1 MNDATPAHAQRLSRM
16 GASWEVRTLKHL
28 HAVTIVLLLS
38 AIGILTVSQPQIPK
52 PLALG
57 YPHFD
62 IVVNILDFR
71 DSDHTANMSIIFQA
85 DFEMKNEEP
94 VPYGMEFENTWDKV
108 MPDYV
113 QHDINGTS
121 VDSRIGRWETEFSVR
136 AHAFGA
142 SELYPYDSW
151 MFNLTLSTPLLHY
164 ANETNFYGNVQPS
177 ARPGWDIQTV
187 SFGNAGPFRL
197 THTNYDDSATVTIV
211 LKRADWQTM
220 PVRLI
225 PMILLL
231 ILGVT
236 VLIPPED
243 LSSKATVCTSVM
255 FFVAALLFN
264 LKDLISPLRFGLSYV
279 EALLYYLILSAS
291 FFLLLAIGENL
302 TTKEGS
308 ILYRRSKRGKEVVQL
323 IMRLTTMAV
332 VLTSLSVFVTS
343 YEMTASRYSWIYL
356 PVVETRLAPVLAATS
371 GIFLTMVVLPYKW
384 KKREKK

>member
-1 MNDATPAHAQRLSRM
+1 MNDAAPAQAQTLSRM
-16 GASWEVRTLKHL
+16 GTGCEVRALKHL
-28 HAVTIVLLLS
+28 RTISIILLLS
-38 AIGILTVSQPQIPK
+38 AVGTLVTQAQIPK

-62 IVVNILDFR
+62 MIVTILDFR

-85 DFEMKNEEP
+85 EFEMKNEQP
-94 VPYGMEFENTWDKV
+94 VPYGMEFGNTWDKA

-113 QHDINGTS
+113 HYDINGTS
-121 VDSRIGRWETEFSVR
+121 IDSRIGRWKTEFSVR

-164 ANETNFYGNVQPS
+164 ANETNFYGSVQPP

-187 SFGNAGPFRL
+187 SSGHAGPFRL
-197 THTNYDDSATVTIV
+197 THINYGDGATVTIV

-308 ILYRRSKRGKEVVQL
+308 MLYRRSKKGQESVQL
-323 IMRLTTMAV
+323 IMRVITMAV

-343 YEMTASRYSWIYL
+343 YEMTASRYWWICL
-356 PVVETRLAPVLAATS
+356 PLVETRLAPVLAATS
-371 GIFLTMVVLPYKW
+371 GILLTVGVLPYKW